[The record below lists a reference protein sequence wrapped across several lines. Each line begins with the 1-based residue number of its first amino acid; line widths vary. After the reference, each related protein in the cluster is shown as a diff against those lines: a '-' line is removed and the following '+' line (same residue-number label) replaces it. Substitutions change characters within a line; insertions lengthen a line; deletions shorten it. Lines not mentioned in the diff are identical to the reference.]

1 MDEYAGY
8 YPLLMI
14 FSQRNSPASQLGERI
29 FSVSP
34 ANAGNRLDR
43 WLAECLP
50 AVSRSRIQA
59 VIRSGGVLVN
69 GVAAKAAQIVRP
81 DDEIVWSEPALTPC
95 ESARAEEMPLE
106 ILFEDDVLAVLN
118 KPAGMVVHPG
128 AGHRGGTLVSG
139 LLHHFGKLSGIGG
152 VDRPG
157 IIHRLDKETSG
168 CLVVAKTDAAHRA
181 LAAQFASRDVVKI
194 YLALVAGSPRFR
206 NGIVNAAI
214 ARDPVHRKKMRVTA
228 LGRGREAITEY
239 RVIASA
245 GGVSLVECRP
255 RTGRTHQ
262 IRVHLKHL
270 SCPVLGDS
278 LYGRRGSFSRHMLHA
293 WKLQFRHPLSG
304 ERLSFE
310 AAPPPEFR
318 IA

>member
-8 YPLLMI
+8 YPVVMF
-14 FSQRNSPASQLGERI
+14 FSQRNSPASPSGERI
-29 FSVSP
+29 FKVSQ

-43 WLAECLP
+43 WLAEYLP

-59 VIRSGGVLVN
+59 VIRSGSVLLN
-69 GVAAKAAQIVRP
+69 GVAAKASQIVRA
-81 DDEIVWSEPALTPC
+81 DDEIVWREPALTPC
-95 ESARAEEMPLE
+95 ESARAEKMPLE
-106 ILFEDDVLAVLN
+106 ILFEDEFLAVLN
-118 KPAGMVVHPG
+118 KPAGLVVHPG
-128 AGHRGGTLVSG
+128 AGHQGGTLVSG

-168 CLVVAKTDAAHRA
+168 CLVVAKTDGAHRA

-194 YLALVAGSPRFR
+194 YLALVAGSPRFPT
-206 NGIVNAAI
+206 GVVDAPI
-214 ARDPVHRKKMRVTA
+214 ARDPVHRKKMKVA
-228 LGRGREAITEY
+228 PIGRGREAITEY
-239 RVIASA
+239 RVITSA

-262 IRVHLKHL
+262 IRVHLRHL
-270 SCPVLGDS
+270 GCPVLGDP

-293 WKLQFRHPLSG
+293 WKLRFGHPLSG

>member
-8 YPLLMI
+8 YPVVMF
-14 FSQRNSPASQLGERI
+14 FSQRNSPASQPGERI
-29 FSVSP
+29 FKVSQ
-34 ANAGNRLDR
+34 ANAGGRLDR
-43 WLAECLP
+43 WLAEYLP

-59 VIRSGGVLVN
+59 VIRSGSVLLN
-69 GVAAKAAQIVRP
+69 GVAAKASQIVRP
-81 DDEIVWSEPALTPC
+81 DDEIVWREPALAPC
-95 ESARAEEMPLE
+95 ESARAEKMPLE
-106 ILFEDDVLAVLN
+106 ILFEDDFLAVLN
-118 KPAGMVVHPG
+118 KSAGTVVHPG
-128 AGHRGGTLVSG
+128 AGHQGGTLVSG
-139 LLHHFGKLSGIGG
+139 LLHHFGKLSGVGG
-152 VDRPG
+152 VERPG

-206 NGIVNAAI
+206 TGIVEAPI
-214 ARDPVHRKKMRVTA
+214 ARDPVHRKKMKVA
-228 LGRGREAITEY
+228 PIGRGREAITEY

-245 GGVSLVECRP
+245 GGVSVVECRP

-270 SCPVLGDS
+270 GCPVLGDP
-278 LYGRRGSFSRHMLHA
+278 LYGRRGNFSRHMLHA
-293 WKLQFRHPLSG
+293 WKLRFRHPISG

>member
-1 MDEYAGY
+1 MDEYAVY
-8 YPLLMI
+8 YSVLMI
-14 FSQRNSPASQLGERI
+14 FSQRNSPAAESEERV
-29 FSVSP
+29 FSVS
-34 ANAGNRLDR
+34 AATAGSRLDR

-50 AVSRSRIQA
+50 TVSRSKIQA
-59 VIRSGGVLVN
+59 VIRSGGVLLN
-69 GVAAKAAQIVRP
+69 GAPTKASQIVRT
-81 DDEIVWSEPALTPC
+81 DDEIIWRQPVLPPY
-95 ESARAEEMPLE
+95 ESARAEQMPLE
-106 ILFEDDVLAVLN
+106 ILFEDDLVAVLN

-139 LLHHFGKLSGIGG
+139 LLHHFGKLSHLGG

-168 CLVVAKTDAAHRA
+168 CLVVAKTDAAHRV
-181 LAAQFASRDVVKI
+181 LAAQFASREVTKI

-206 NGIVNAAI
+206 AGVVNAPI
-214 ARDPVHRKKMRVTA
+214 ARDPVHRKKMRITA
-228 LGRGREAITEY
+228 TARGREAITEY
-239 RVIASA
+239 RVIATA
-245 GGVSLVECRP
+245 EGKSLLECRP

-270 SCPVLGDS
+270 GCPILGDP

-304 ERLSFE
+304 ERLTFE

>member
-1 MDEYAGY
+1 MDEGY
-8 YPLLMI
+8 YPVLMI
-14 FSQRNSPASQLGERI
+14 FSQRNSPTSQPGERI
-29 FSVSP
+29 FSVSS
-34 ANAGNRLDR
+34 ADAGNRLDR

-50 AVSRSRIQA
+50 AFSRSRIQA
-59 VIRSGGVLVN
+59 VIRSGGVLLN
-69 GVAAKAAQIVRP
+69 GVAAKASQLLRA
-81 DDEIVWSEPALTPC
+81 DDVITWQEPPLTPC
-95 ESARAEEMPLE
+95 ESALPEKMPLE
-106 ILFEDDVLAVLN
+106 ILFEDECLAVLN
-118 KPAGMVVHPG
+118 KPAGIVVHPG
-128 AGHRGGTLVSG
+128 AGHPGGTLVSG

-168 CLVVAKTDAAHRA
+168 CLVVAKTDSAHRT
-181 LAAQFASRDVVKI
+181 LAAQFASREVVKI
-194 YLALVAGSPRFR
+194 YLALVAGLPRFPT
-206 NGIVNAAI
+206 GTVNAPI
-214 ARDPVHRKKMRVTA
+214 ARDSVHRRKMKVVA
-228 LGRGREAITEY
+228 SGRGREAITEY
-239 RVIASA
+239 RVMTSA

-270 SCPVLGDS
+270 GCPILGDS
-278 LYGRRGSFSRHMLHA
+278 LYGRRGSFSRQMLHA
-293 WKLQFRHPLSG
+293 WRLRFRHPHSG

>member
-1 MDEYAGY
+1 MDEYGVY
-8 YPLLMI
+8 YSVLMI
-14 FSQRNSPASQLGERI
+14 FSQRNSPASEPGQRV

-34 ANAGNRLDR
+34 ATAGNRLDR

-59 VIRSGGVLVN
+59 VIRSGGVLLN
-69 GVAAKAAQIVRP
+69 GAPAKASHMVRP
-81 DDEIVWSEPALTPC
+81 GDEVVWHEPPLTPS
-95 ESARAEEMPLE
+95 ESSRAEEMPLE

-118 KPAGMVVHPG
+118 KSAGVVVHPG
-128 AGHRGGTLVSG
+128 AGHRGGTLVAG
-139 LLHHFGKLSGIGG
+139 LLHYFGKLSGVGG
-152 VDRPG
+152 ADRPG

-181 LAAQFASRDVVKI
+181 LATQFASREVIKI
-194 YLALVAGSPRFR
+194 YLAVVAGSPRFR
-206 NGIVNAAI
+206 VGVVNASI
-214 ARDPVHRKKMRVTA
+214 GRDPVHRKKMRVV
-228 LGRGREAITEY
+228 LRGRGREAITEY

-245 GGVSLVECRP
+245 QGLSLVECRP

-270 SCPVLGDS
+270 GCPVLGDP
-278 LYGRRGSFSRHMLHA
+278 LYGRRGNFSRHMLHA
-293 WKLQFRHPLSG
+293 WKLQFRHPLTG
-304 ERLSFE
+304 DRLTFE

>member
-1 MDEYAGY
+1 MDEYAVY
-8 YPLLMI
+8 YPVLMI
-14 FSQRNSPASQLGERI
+14 FSQRNSPASESGERI
-29 FSVSP
+29 FSVPS
-34 ANAGNRLDR
+34 ATAGSRLDR
-43 WLAECLP
+43 WLVECLP
-50 AVSRSRIQA
+50 GVSRSRIQA
-59 VIRSGGVLVN
+59 VIRSGGVLLN
-69 GVAAKAAQIVRP
+69 GAPAKASQVVRT
-81 DDEIVWSEPALTPC
+81 DDEIIWREPAPTPC

-106 ILFEDDVLAVLN
+106 ILFEDDVVAVLN

-139 LLHHFGKLSGIGG
+139 LLHHFGKLSHAGG

-181 LAAQFASRDVVKI
+181 LATQFASREVLKI

-206 NGIVNAAI
+206 AGVVNAPI
-214 ARDPVHRKKMRVTA
+214 ARDPVHRKKMKVSPT
-228 LGRGREAITEY
+228 GRGREAITEY
-239 RVIASA
+239 RVIATA
-245 GGVSLVECRP
+245 EGKSLVECRP

-270 SCPVLGDS
+270 GHPVLGDP
-278 LYGRRGSFSRHMLHA
+278 LYGRRGSFARHMLHA
-293 WKLQFRHPLSG
+293 WKLQFRHPRSG
-304 ERLSFE
+304 ERLTFE
-310 AAPPPEFR
+310 APPPPEFR

>member
-1 MDEYAGY
+1 MNEYAVY
-8 YPLLMI
+8 YPVLMI
-14 FSQRNSPASQLGERI
+14 FSQRNSTASASGERVL
-29 FSVSP
+29 SVSS
-34 ANAGNRLDR
+34 ATAGNRLDR

-59 VIRSGGVLVN
+59 VIRSGGVLLN
-69 GVAAKAAQIVRP
+69 GAKAKASQIVRI
-81 DDEIVWSEPALTPC
+81 DDEIVWREPALTPC

-106 ILFEDDVLAVLN
+106 ILFEDDVVAVLN

-128 AGHRGGTLVSG
+128 AGHREGTLVSG
-139 LLHHFGKLSGIGG
+139 LLHYFGKLSNVGG

-181 LAAQFASRDVVKI
+181 LAAQFASREVVKI
-194 YLALVAGSPRFR
+194 YLALVTGSPRFR
-206 NGIVNAAI
+206 AGTIDAPI
-214 ARDPVHRKKMRVTA
+214 ARDPVHRKKMRVAPT
-228 LGRGREAITEY
+228 GRGRAAITEY
-239 RVIASA
+239 RVIATA
-245 GGVSLVECRP
+245 EGKSLVECRP
-255 RTGRTHQ
+255 STGRTHQ

-270 SCPVLGDS
+270 GCPVLGDP
-278 LYGRRGSFSRHMLHA
+278 LYGHRGSFSRHMLHA
-293 WKLQFRHPLSG
+293 WKLQFRHPLSD
-304 ERLSFE
+304 ERLTFE

>member
-1 MDEYAGY
+1 
-8 YPLLMI
+8 
-14 FSQRNSPASQLGERI
+14 
-29 FSVSP
+29 
-34 ANAGNRLDR
+34 
-43 WLAECLP
+43 LP

-59 VIRSGGVLVN
+59 VIRSGDVLLN
-69 GVAAKAAQIVRP
+69 GAPAKSSQIVRT
-81 DDEIVWSEPALTPC
+81 DDEIVWREPALTPC

-106 ILFEDDVLAVLN
+106 ILFEDDVVAVLN

-139 LLHHFGKLSGIGG
+139 LLHHFGKLSGVGG

-181 LAAQFASRDVVKI
+181 LAAQFASREVVKV
-194 YLALVAGSPRFR
+194 YLALVEGSPRFR
-206 NGIVNAAI
+206 ADTIDAPI
-214 ARDPVHRKKMRVTA
+214 ARDPVHRKKMRVTPT
-228 LGRGREAITEY
+228 GRGRAAITEY
-239 RVIASA
+239 RVIATA
-245 GGVSLVECRP
+245 GGKSLVECRP

-270 SCPVLGDS
+270 GYPVLGDP

-293 WKLQFRHPLSG
+293 WKLQFRHPLSD
-304 ERLSFE
+304 ERLTFE
-310 AAPPPEFR
+310 AAIPPEFR

>member
-1 MDEYAGY
+1 MSNADY
-8 YPLLMI
+8 YPVLMI
-14 FSQRNSPASQLGERI
+14 FSQRNSPASEPGDRI
-29 FSVSP
+29 FSVSRET
-34 ANAGNRLDR
+34 AGNRLDR
-43 WLAECLP
+43 WLAGCLP

-59 VIRSGGVLVN
+59 VIRSGGVLRN
-69 GVAAKAAQIVRP
+69 GAPAKASQVVRA
-81 DDEIVWSEPALTPC
+81 DDEIVWREPAIIPC
-95 ESARAEEMPLE
+95 ESARAEDVPLE

-168 CLVVAKTDAAHRA
+168 CLVVAKTDAAHRS
-181 LAAQFASRDVVKI
+181 LAAQFASREVVKV
-194 YLALVAGSPRFR
+194 YLALVSGAPRFR
-206 NGIVNAAI
+206 TGMVNVPI
-214 ARDPVHRKKMRVTA
+214 ARDAVHRKKMAVSR

-239 RVIASA
+239 RVIESA
-245 GGVSLVECRP
+245 KGVSLVECRP
-255 RTGRTHQ
+255 QTGRTHQ

-270 SCPVLGDS
+270 GCPVLGDS
-278 LYGRRGSFSRHMLHA
+278 LYGRRDNFSRHMLHA
-293 WKLQFRHPLSG
+293 WKLQFRHPVSG
-304 ERLSFE
+304 SRLAFE